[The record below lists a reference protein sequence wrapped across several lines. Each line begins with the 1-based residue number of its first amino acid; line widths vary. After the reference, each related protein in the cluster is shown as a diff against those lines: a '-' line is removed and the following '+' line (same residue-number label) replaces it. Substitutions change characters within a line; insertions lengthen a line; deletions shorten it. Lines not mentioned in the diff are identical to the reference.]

1 MLITYDSEKNKRNVL
16 LRSLSF
22 DQVVKFDFETAMIA
36 VDNRKDYGEVRYNAL
51 GYLDD
56 RLHVLCFTMAKQEIK
71 VISFRK
77 ANKREVIRYD
87 NAQKAHTS
95 T

>member
-1 MLITYDSEKNKRNVL
+1 MLITYNSAKNQRNVA

-22 DQVVKFDFETAMIA
+22 DQVIEFDFETAMIA
-36 VDNRKDYGEVRYNAL
+36 ADNRKDYGEVRYNAL
-51 GYLDD
+51 GYLGE
-56 RLHVLCFTMAKQEIK
+56 RLHVLCFTMTEQGIR

-87 NAQKAHTS
+87 QTHKINR
-95 T
+95 